1 MMGAKSYL
9 FIILVALTV
18 GFALIPTAQ
27 AENGIE
33 ITSIQ
38 HDIARIENSIDLE
51 ITNEADEEVSYSL
64 LISVFSED
72 LQETIELESANL
84 VFSLDPLQTY
94 QNSFPFII
102 PRSGNYVFNLTL
114 LSDGEITTSHSEY
127 QYVFYE
133 NTNIQLENI
142 IQDYYLDLD
151 GTKWSYDDENEQLEL
166 INLEDDYET
175 GIVLGPFDTKGS
187 KSNVLEMEM
196 DFDKTESASFTI
208 AYTTD
213 FDSEQLYSTAW
224 NAMYSL
230 DESTTDNI
238 ELGLVEEA
246 SVYIRLLATGTN
258 ADETNFWFLK
268 NMNHRYVTTKHDL
281 EVSIDK
287 HYFYTTDQNPEI
299 LVDVENTGLFDQ
311 QLGNISV
318 VVDLYSI
325 DGYITSYSRTPNLLS
340 GDSQTL
346 DFELA
351 GIDSPGNYYC
361 KTEVT
366 LVEEN
371 IYVSR
376 FDSFISVSLEDLGTF
391 DLTFEDTDSV
401 VSIVSDYSQLNLL
414 VESSNIDEL
423 SFSSPFEKTNLF
435 DNYYL
440 ISITDNSGDLLISS
454 ENPGSYGSVLSTI
467 SMDQYR
473 FSVQT
478 IESSGETIEGI
489 IAPSVTFVKT
499 ETYTVNI
506 ILNNEGFYTEE
517 YSLSY
522 IFAGTF
528 IDSIN
533 GPDKVTI
540 GSGKSTTIEIEINP
554 LPEIPRE
561 GGSQLNIDISNG
573 RENKIITYVLSYEKS
588 DIEVLDQSC
597 NRHSVLLGQS
607 ISCTTVIT
615 NNGYVSGSLNVHIG
629 IENDGA
635 GNEIIEQVS
644 IDKLENGESWSVR
657 TTYKPENEGEYQ
669 MFVSINDDSGLITSY
684 QMAQSI
690 NVVTPAKEPKETT
703 RTFSIPKLNFT
714 RGLFGLS
721 FLGMGY
727 QFRRSEN
734 FKYLTFKFFIPLY
747 SRLRKDTL
755 ADEPTRQK
763 LLRHIYAEPGTN
775 FTELKEGLGLHNGTL
790 SHHIYIL
797 ENHQMIT
804 SQRSG
809 RQRLFFPFGS
819 TNKAKIRT
827 LLITN
832 ETQKEIIEIVKDNPG
847 ITQSMISQR
856 LNVSR
861 QKINYHVNS
870 LVDNSILNLE
880 KEGRITRLYP
890 THFT

>member
-18 GFALIPTAQ
+18 GFALIPTVQ

-84 VFSLDPLQTY
+84 VFSLDPWQTY

-151 GTKWSYDDENEQLEL
+151 GTNWRYDDENEQLEL

-213 FDSEQLYSTAW
+213 FDSEQLYSTTW

-230 DESTTDNI
+230 DESTADNI

-318 VVDLYSI
+318 VVELYSI

-401 VSIVSDYSQLNLL
+401 VSIASDYSQLNLL

-763 LLRHIYAEPGTN
+763 LLRHIYTEPGTN
-775 FTELKEGLGLHNGTL
+775 FTELKERLGLHNGTL

>member
-1 MMGAKSYL
+1 MGAKSYL

-27 AENGIE
+27 AENSIE
-33 ITSIQ
+33 ITSMQ
-38 HDIARIENSIDLE
+38 HDNARIENSIDLE

-84 VFSLDPLQTY
+84 VFSLDPWQTY

-151 GTKWSYDDENEQLEL
+151 GTNWRYDDENEQLEL

-268 NMNHRYVTTKHDL
+268 NMDHRYVTTKHDL

-401 VSIVSDYSQLNLL
+401 ISIVSDYSQLNLL

-478 IESSGETIEGI
+478 IESYGETIEGI

-763 LLRHIYAEPGTN
+763 LLKHIYAEPGTN

-832 ETQKEIIEIVKDNPG
+832 DTQKEIIEIVKDNPG

>member
-1 MMGAKSYL
+1 MGAKSYL

-27 AENGIE
+27 AENSIE
-33 ITSIQ
+33 ITSMQ
-38 HDIARIENSIDLE
+38 HDNARIENSIDLE
-51 ITNEADEEVSYSL
+51 ITNEAGEEVSYSL

-151 GTKWSYDDENEQLEL
+151 GTKWSYDDEDEQLEL

-213 FDSEQLYSTAW
+213 FDSEQLYSTTW

-230 DESTTDNI
+230 DESTADNI

-325 DGYITSYSRTPNLLS
+325 DGYIATYSRTPNLLS

-401 VSIVSDYSQLNLL
+401 VSIASDYSQLNLL

-489 IAPSVTFVKT
+489 IAPSVIFVKT

-517 YSLSY
+517 YHLSY

-763 LLRHIYAEPGTN
+763 LLKHIYAEPGTN

-832 ETQKEIIEIVKDNPG
+832 DTQKEIIEIVKDNPG

>member
-1 MMGAKSYL
+1 MGAKSYL

-18 GFALIPTAQ
+18 GFALIPTTQ

-84 VFSLDPLQTY
+84 VFSLDPWQTY

-151 GTKWSYDDENEQLEL
+151 GTNWRYDDENEQLEL

-187 KSNVLEMEM
+187 KINVLEMEM

-268 NMNHRYVTTKHDL
+268 NMNHRYVTTKHGL

-318 VVDLYSI
+318 IVDLYSI
-325 DGYITSYSRTPNLLS
+325 DGYIDTYSRTPNLLS

-690 NVVTPAKEPKETT
+690 NVVTPANEPKEAT

-775 FTELKEGLGLHNGTL
+775 FTELKERLGLHNGTL

-847 ITQSMISQR
+847 ITQSMISKK

>member
-1 MMGAKSYL
+1 MGAKSYL

-18 GFALIPTAQ
+18 GFALIPTTQ
-27 AENGIE
+27 AENSIE
-33 ITSIQ
+33 ITSLQ
-38 HDIARIENSIDLE
+38 HDNARIENSIDLE
-51 ITNEADEEVSYSL
+51 ITNEANEEVSYSL
-64 LISVFSED
+64 LINVFSED

-84 VFSLDPLQTY
+84 VFSLDPFQTY
-94 QNSFPFII
+94 QNNFVFTI

-133 NTNIQLENI
+133 NTNIQLDNI
-142 IQDYYLDLD
+142 IQDYYLDLE
-151 GTKWSYDDENEQLEL
+151 GANWRYDDENEQLEL

-175 GIVLGPFDTKGS
+175 GIVLGPFSTVGS
-187 KSNVLEMEM
+187 ENNVLEIEM
-196 DFDKTESASFTI
+196 DFDKTESSSFTI

-213 FDSEQLYSTAW
+213 FDSEQLYSTEW
-224 NAMYSL
+224 NTIYSL
-230 DESTTDNI
+230 DESTTNNI
-238 ELGLVEEA
+238 ELGLVKEA
-246 SVYIRLLATGTN
+246 DVYIQLLATGTN
-258 ADETNFWFLK
+258 TDETNFWFLK

-281 EVSIDK
+281 DVTIDK

-299 LVDVENTGLFDQ
+299 LVVIENTGLFDQ

-318 VVDLYSI
+318 IVDLYSI
-325 DGYITSYSRTPNLLS
+325 DGYVESYSRTPNLLS
-340 GDSQTL
+340 GDSQIL

-361 KTEVT
+361 KTEVI
-366 LVEEN
+366 LVKEN
-371 IYVSR
+371 IYINR
-376 FDSFISVSLEDLGTF
+376 FDSFVSISLEDLGTF
-391 DLTFEDTDSV
+391 ELTFENPDSV
-401 VSIVSDYSQLNLL
+401 VSIVSDYNQLNLL

-423 SFSSPFEKTNLF
+423 IFSSPFEKANLF

-440 ISITDNSGDLLISS
+440 ISINDNSGDLLISS

-467 SMDQYR
+467 SMDHYR

-478 IESSGETIEGI
+478 TEDPIETIEGI
-489 IAPSVTFVKT
+489 IAPSVNFEKT

-517 YSLSY
+517 YSISY

-533 GPDKVTI
+533 GPDKVI
-540 GSGKSTTIEIEINP
+540 IESGKSTTTEIEINP

-561 GGSQLNIDISNG
+561 GGSQLNIDISNRG
-573 RENKIITYVLSYEKS
+573 ENKILTYVLSYEKI

-615 NNGYVSGSLNVHIG
+615 NNGYLSSSLDVHIR
-629 IENDGA
+629 IENNGV
-635 GNEIIEQVS
+635 GNEIIEQVL
-644 IDKLENGESWSVR
+644 IDQLENGESWSVR
-657 TTYKPENEGEYQ
+657 TTYKPENEGEHQ
-669 MFVSINDDSGLITSY
+669 IFVSIYDNSELITSY
-684 QMAQSI
+684 QMTQAI
-690 NVVTPAKEPKETT
+690 NVVAPVEEPKEIT
-703 RTFSIPKLNFT
+703 RTFNFPKLNLT

-747 SRLRKDTL
+747 SRLQKDTL
-755 ADEPTRQK
+755 ADEPTRQR
-763 LLRHIYAEPGTN
+763 LLEHIYSEPGAN
-775 FTELKEGLGLHNGTL
+775 FTELREGLGLHNGTL
-790 SHHIYIL
+790 AHHIYIL

-804 SQRSG
+804 SQKSG

-819 TNKAKIRT
+819 TNKARIRT

-856 LNVSR
+856 LDVSR

-870 LVDNSILNLE
+870 LVANSILNLE
-880 KEGRITRLYP
+880 KQGRITRLYP

>member
-27 AENGIE
+27 AENSIE
-33 ITSIQ
+33 ITSMQ
-38 HDIARIENSIDLE
+38 HDNARIENSIDLE

-84 VFSLDPLQTY
+84 VFSLDPFQTY

-151 GTKWSYDDENEQLEL
+151 GTNWRYDDENEQLEL

-196 DFDKTESASFTI
+196 DFDKTESSSFTI

-224 NAMYSL
+224 NAMYLL

-268 NMNHRYVTTKHDL
+268 NMNHRYVTTKHGL

-318 VVDLYSI
+318 IVDLYSI
-325 DGYITSYSRTPNLLS
+325 DGYIDTYSRTPNLLS

-478 IESSGETIEGI
+478 MESSGETIEGI

-540 GSGKSTTIEIEINP
+540 RSGKSTTLEIEINP

-573 RENKIITYVLSYEKS
+573 RENKIMTYVLSYEKS

-880 KEGRITRLYP
+880 KQGRITRLYP

>member
-1 MMGAKSYL
+1 MGAKSYL
-9 FIILVALTV
+9 FVILVALTV
-18 GFALIPTAQ
+18 GFALIPTTQ

-84 VFSLDPLQTY
+84 VFSLDPWQTY

-213 FDSEQLYSTAW
+213 FDSEKLYSTTW

-401 VSIVSDYSQLNLL
+401 VSIASDYSQLNLL

-489 IAPSVTFVKT
+489 IAPSVIFVKT

-517 YSLSY
+517 YRLSY

-561 GGSQLNIDISNG
+561 GGSQLNIHISNG

-690 NVVTPAKEPKETT
+690 NVVTPANEPKEAT

-763 LLRHIYAEPGTN
+763 LLKHIYAEPGTN

-832 ETQKEIIEIVKDNPG
+832 DTQKEIIEIVKDNPG

>member
-1 MMGAKSYL
+1 MGAKSYL

-84 VFSLDPLQTY
+84 VFSLDPWQTY

-213 FDSEQLYSTAW
+213 FDGEQLYSTAW

-325 DGYITSYSRTPNLLS
+325 DGYIDTYSRTPNLLS

-401 VSIVSDYSQLNLL
+401 VSIASDYSQLNLL

-478 IESSGETIEGI
+478 MESSGETIEGI

-763 LLRHIYAEPGTN
+763 LLRHIYSKPGTN

>member
-1 MMGAKSYL
+1 MGAKSYL

-27 AENGIE
+27 AENSIE
-33 ITSIQ
+33 ITSMQ
-38 HDIARIENSIDLE
+38 HDNARIENSIDLE

-84 VFSLDPLQTY
+84 VFSLDPFQTY

-151 GTKWSYDDENEQLEL
+151 GTNWRYDDENEQLEL

-196 DFDKTESASFTI
+196 DFDKTESSSFTI

-325 DGYITSYSRTPNLLS
+325 DGYIATYSRTPNLLS

-401 VSIVSDYSQLNLL
+401 ISIVSDYSQLNLL

-478 IESSGETIEGI
+478 IESYGETIEGI

-540 GSGKSTTIEIEINP
+540 RSGKSTTLEIEINP

-561 GGSQLNIDISNG
+561 GGSQLNIHISNG

-763 LLRHIYAEPGTN
+763 LLKHIYAEPGTN

>member
-1 MMGAKSYL
+1 MGAKSYL

-84 VFSLDPLQTY
+84 VFSLDPWQTY

-151 GTKWSYDDENEQLEL
+151 GTNWRYDDENEQLEL

-268 NMNHRYVTTKHDL
+268 NMDHRYVTTKHDL

-401 VSIVSDYSQLNLL
+401 ISIVSDYSQLNLL

-478 IESSGETIEGI
+478 MESSGETIEGI

-588 DIEVLDQSC
+588 DIEILNQSC

-832 ETQKEIIEIVKDNPG
+832 DTQKEIIEIVKDNPG

>member
-1 MMGAKSYL
+1 MGAKSYF

-18 GFALIPTAQ
+18 GFALIPTTQ

-33 ITSIQ
+33 ITSMQ
-38 HDIARIENSIDLE
+38 HDNARIENSIDLE

-64 LISVFSED
+64 LINVFSED

-94 QNSFPFII
+94 QNSFSFII

-133 NTNIQLENI
+133 NIDIQLDNI
-142 IQDYYLDLD
+142 IQDYYLDLE
-151 GTKWSYDDENEQLEL
+151 GTNWRYDDENEQLEL
-166 INLEDDYET
+166 MNLEDDYET
-175 GIVLGPFDTKGS
+175 GIVLGPFDTKRS
-187 KSNVLEMEM
+187 ESNVLEMEM
-196 DFDKTESASFTI
+196 DFDKTEFASFTI

-213 FDSEQLYSTAW
+213 FDSEQLYSTEW
-224 NAMYSL
+224 NVMYSL
-230 DESTTDNI
+230 DESTADNI
-238 ELGLVEEA
+238 ELGLIEE
-246 SVYIRLLATGTN
+246 SNVYIRLLATGTT
-258 ADETNFWFLK
+258 ADETNFWLLK

-281 EVSIDK
+281 EVTIDK
-287 HYFYTTDQNPEI
+287 HYFYTAEQNPEI
-299 LVDVENTGLFDQ
+299 LVDIENTGLFDQ

-318 VVDLYSI
+318 IVDLYSV
-325 DGYITSYSRTPNLLS
+325 DGYVESYSRTPNLLS
-340 GDSQTL
+340 GDLQTL

-361 KTEVT
+361 KTEVI
-366 LVEEN
+366 LVKEN
-371 IYVSR
+371 IYVNR

-391 DLTFEDTDSV
+391 NLTFVNPDSV
-401 VSIVSDYSQLNLL
+401 VSIVSDYNQLNLL

-423 SFSSPFEKTNLF
+423 IFSSPFEKNNLF
-435 DNYYL
+435 GNYYL

-454 ENPGSYGSVLSTI
+454 ENPGPYGSVLSAI

-478 IESSGETIEGI
+478 MESSGETVEGI

-499 ETYTVNI
+499 QTYTVNI

-533 GPDKVTI
+533 GPDKVI
-540 GSGKSTTIEIEINP
+540 IESGKSTTLEIEINP

-573 RENKIITYVLSYEKS
+573 RESKILTYVLSYEKS

-615 NNGYVSGSLNVHIG
+615 NNGYVSGSLDVHIG

-644 IDKLENGESWSVR
+644 IDQLENGESWSVR

-684 QMAQSI
+684 QMTQSI
-690 NVVTPAKEPKETT
+690 NVVTPAKETEETT
-703 RTFSIPKLNFT
+703 RTFSFPKLNLT

-747 SRLRKDTL
+747 SRLQKDTL

-763 LLRHIYAEPGTN
+763 LLRRIYSEPGAN

-790 SHHIYIL
+790 AHHIYIL

-856 LNVSR
+856 LDVSR

-870 LVDNSILNLE
+870 LVANSILNLE
-880 KEGRITRLYP
+880 KQGRITRLYP

>member
-1 MMGAKSYL
+1 MGAKSYL
-9 FIILVALTV
+9 FVILVALTV

-84 VFSLDPLQTY
+84 VFSLDPWQTY

-213 FDSEQLYSTAW
+213 FDSEKLYSTAW
-224 NAMYSL
+224 NAMYLL

-489 IAPSVTFVKT
+489 IAPSVIFVKT

-763 LLRHIYAEPGTN
+763 LLKHIYAEPGTN

>member
-151 GTKWSYDDENEQLEL
+151 GTNWRYDDENEQLEL

-187 KSNVLEMEM
+187 KSNMLEMEM

-213 FDSEQLYSTAW
+213 FDSEQLYSTTW

-230 DESTTDNI
+230 DESTADNI

-325 DGYITSYSRTPNLLS
+325 DGYIATYSRTPNLLS

-401 VSIVSDYSQLNLL
+401 VLIVSDYSQLNLL

-517 YSLSY
+517 YRLSY

-561 GGSQLNIDISNG
+561 GGSQLNIHISNG

-690 NVVTPAKEPKETT
+690 NVVTPANEPKEAT

-790 SHHIYIL
+790 AHHIYIL

>member
-1 MMGAKSYL
+1 MGAKSYL

-18 GFALIPTAQ
+18 GFALIPTTQ

-84 VFSLDPLQTY
+84 VFSLDPWQTY

-151 GTKWSYDDENEQLEL
+151 GTNWRYDDENEQLEL

-187 KSNVLEMEM
+187 KINVLEMEM

-213 FDSEQLYSTAW
+213 FESEQLYSTAW

-268 NMNHRYVTTKHDL
+268 NMNHRYVTTKHGL

-318 VVDLYSI
+318 IVDLYSI
-325 DGYITSYSRTPNLLS
+325 DGYIDTYSRTPNLLS

-401 VSIVSDYSQLNLL
+401 VSIASDYSQLNLL

-489 IAPSVTFVKT
+489 IAPSVIFVKT

-690 NVVTPAKEPKETT
+690 NVVTPANEPKEAT

-763 LLRHIYAEPGTN
+763 LLRHIYTEPGTN
-775 FTELKEGLGLHNGTL
+775 FTELKERLGLHNGTL

-847 ITQSMISQR
+847 ITQSMISKK

-870 LVDNSILNLE
+870 LVNNSILNLE

>member
-1 MMGAKSYL
+1 MGVKSYL

-33 ITSIQ
+33 VTSIQ

-72 LQETIELESANL
+72 LQETIELESANI
-84 VFSLDPLQTY
+84 VFSLDPFQTY
-94 QNSFPFII
+94 LNSFPFII

-133 NTNIQLENI
+133 NTNIQLEDI

-151 GTKWSYDDENEQLEL
+151 GTNWRYDDQNEQLEL
-166 INLEDDYET
+166 INLEDNYET
-175 GIVLGPFDTKGS
+175 GIVLGPFNTKGS
-187 KSNVLEMEM
+187 ESNVLEMEM

-238 ELGLVEEA
+238 ELGLAEDA

-268 NMNHRYVTTKHDL
+268 NMNHRYVTTKHGL

-287 HYFYTTDQNPEI
+287 HYFYRTDQNPEI

-318 VVDLYSI
+318 IVNLYSI
-325 DGYITSYSRTPNLLS
+325 DGYIDSYSRTPNLLS

-346 DFELA
+346 DFELT
-351 GIDSPGNYYC
+351 GIDFPGNYYC

-478 IESSGETIEGI
+478 IENSSETIEGI

-506 ILNNEGFYTEE
+506 ILNNEGFYTGE

-540 GSGKSTTIEIEINP
+540 GSGKSTTIEIEVNP
-554 LPEIPRE
+554 LPEMPRE
-561 GGSQLNIDISNG
+561 GGSQLNIYISNG
-573 RENKIITYVLSYEKS
+573 RENKILTYVLSYEKS

-635 GNEIIEQVS
+635 GHEIIEQVS
-644 IDKLENGESWSVR
+644 IDKLENGESWTVR

-669 MFVSINDDSGLITSY
+669 IFVSINDDSGLITSY

-763 LLRHIYAEPGTN
+763 LLKHIYAEPGTN

-870 LVDNSILNLE
+870 LVNNSILNLE
-880 KEGRITRLYP
+880 KQGRITRLYP

>member
-1 MMGAKSYL
+1 MGAKSYL

-84 VFSLDPLQTY
+84 VFSLDPWQTY

-142 IQDYYLDLD
+142 IQDYYLDD
-151 GTKWSYDDENEQLEL
+151 GTKWNYDDENEQLEL

-401 VSIVSDYSQLNLL
+401 VSIASDYSQLNLL

-499 ETYTVNI
+499 ETYTVNS

-517 YSLSY
+517 YRLSY

-561 GGSQLNIDISNG
+561 GGSQLNIHISNG

-763 LLRHIYAEPGTN
+763 LLKHIYAEPGTN

>member
-1 MMGAKSYL
+1 MGAKSYL

-51 ITNEADEEVSYSL
+51 ITNKADEEVSYSL

-84 VFSLDPLQTY
+84 VFSLDPWQTY

-142 IQDYYLDLD
+142 IQDYYLDRD

-213 FDSEQLYSTAW
+213 FDSEKLYSTTW
-224 NAMYSL
+224 NALYSL

-238 ELGLVEEA
+238 ELGLVEET

-325 DGYITSYSRTPNLLS
+325 DGYIASYSRTPNLLS

-376 FDSFISVSLEDLGTF
+376 FDSFISVSIEDLGTF
-391 DLTFEDTDSV
+391 DLTFEDTDSI
-401 VSIVSDYSQLNLL
+401 VSIASDYSQLNLL

-478 IESSGETIEGI
+478 MESSGETIEGI

-684 QMAQSI
+684 QTAQSI

-727 QFRRSEN
+727 QFQRSEN

-755 ADEPTRQK
+755 ADEPTRQM

-775 FTELKEGLGLHNGTL
+775 FTELKERLGLHNGTL

>member
-84 VFSLDPLQTY
+84 VFSLDPWQTY

-151 GTKWSYDDENEQLEL
+151 GTNWRYDDENEQLEL

-213 FDSEQLYSTAW
+213 FDGEQLYSTAW

-325 DGYITSYSRTPNLLS
+325 DGYIASYSRTPNLLS

-346 DFELA
+346 DFELT

-361 KTEVT
+361 KTKVT

-440 ISITDNSGDLLISS
+440 ISITDNRGDLLISS

-478 IESSGETIEGI
+478 IESYGETIEGI

-540 GSGKSTTIEIEINP
+540 RSGKSTTLEIEINP

-763 LLRHIYAEPGTN
+763 LLKHIYAEPGTN

-832 ETQKEIIEIVKDNPG
+832 DTQKEIIEIVKDNPG

-880 KEGRITRLYP
+880 KQGRITRLYP

>member
-1 MMGAKSYL
+1 MGAKSYF
-9 FIILVALTV
+9 FIILVALTI
-18 GFALIPTAQ
+18 GFVLIPTVQ
-27 AENGIE
+27 AEDDIE

-38 HDIARIENSIDLE
+38 HNYARIENSIDLE
-51 ITNEADEEVSYSL
+51 ITNGADEEVSYSL

-84 VFSLDPLQTY
+84 VFSLDPFQTY
-94 QNSFPFII
+94 QNSFQFTI

-114 LSDGEITTSHSEY
+114 LSNGEITTTHSEY

-133 NTNIQLENI
+133 NTDIQLDNI
-142 IQDYYLDLD
+142 IQDYYLDLE
-151 GTKWSYDDENEQLEL
+151 GTNWRYDDENEQLEL

-175 GIVLGPFDTKGS
+175 GVVLGPFDTKGS

-196 DFDKTESASFTI
+196 DFDKTESSNFTI

-213 FDSEQLYSTAW
+213 FDSEQLYSTEW

-230 DESTTDNI
+230 DEATTDNI
-238 ELGLVEEA
+238 ELGLIEEA
-246 SVYIRLLATGTN
+246 NVYIRLLAIGTN

-268 NMNHRYVTTKHDL
+268 NMNHRYVTSKHDL
-281 EVSIDK
+281 EVTIDK
-287 HYFYTTDQNPEI
+287 HYFYTTDLNPEI
-299 LVDVENTGLFDQ
+299 FVDVENTGLFDQ
-311 QLGNISV
+311 QLGNISI

-325 DGYITSYSRTPNLLS
+325 DGYIESYSRTPNLLS

-346 DFELA
+346 DFELT

-366 LVEEN
+366 LVKEN
-371 IYVSR
+371 IYVNR

-391 DLTFEDTDSV
+391 NLTFENPDSV
-401 VSIVSDYSQLNLL
+401 ISIVSDYNQLNLL

-423 SFSSPFEKTNLF
+423 SFSSPFEKTNLL

-440 ISITDNSGDLLISS
+440 ISITDNNGDLLISS

-478 IESSGETIEGI
+478 MESSGETIEGI
-489 IAPSVTFVKT
+489 TAPSVTFVKT

-528 IDSIN
+528 IDSIS
-533 GPDKVTI
+533 GPDKAII
-540 GSGKSTTIEIEINP
+540 GSGQSTTIEIEINP
-554 LPEIPRE
+554 LPKIPRE

-573 RENKIITYVLSYEKS
+573 RENKILTYILSYENS

-597 NRHSVLLGQS
+597 NRRSVLLGQS

-615 NNGYVSGSLNVHIG
+615 NNGYVSGSLDLHIG
-629 IENDGA
+629 IENGE
-635 GNEIIEQVS
+635 GNEIIEQVL

-657 TTYKPENEGEYQ
+657 TTYKPENDGKYQ
-669 MFVSINDDSGLITSY
+669 MFVSINDDSGLIASY
-684 QMAQSI
+684 QMEPSI
-690 NVVTPAKEPKETT
+690 NVVTPAKEPEETIP
-703 RTFSIPKLNFT
+703 TFSSPKLNFT

-734 FKYLTFKFFIPLY
+734 FKYLAFKFFIPLY
-747 SRLRKDTL
+747 SRLQKDTL

-763 LLRHIYAEPGTN
+763 LLRHIYSEPGAN

-790 SHHIYIL
+790 AHHIYIL

-804 SQRSG
+804 SQKSG

-819 TNKAKIRT
+819 TNKAGIRT

-832 ETQKEIIEIVKDNPG
+832 ETQKEIIKIVKENPG

-856 LNVSR
+856 LDVSR

-870 LVDNSILNLE
+870 LVANSILNLE
-880 KEGRITRLYP
+880 KQGRITRLYP

>member
-1 MMGAKSYL
+1 MGAKSYL
-9 FIILVALTV
+9 FIILVALAV

-27 AENGIE
+27 AENSIE
-33 ITSIQ
+33 ITSMQ
-38 HDIARIENSIDLE
+38 HNNARIENSIDLD
-51 ITNEADEEVSYSL
+51 ITNEAGEEVSYSL
-64 LISVFSED
+64 LINIFSED

-94 QNSFPFII
+94 QNSFSFII

-114 LSDGEITTSHSEY
+114 LSDGEITTSYNEY

-133 NTNIQLENI
+133 NTNILLDNI
-142 IQDYYLDLD
+142 IQDYYLDLE
-151 GTKWSYDDENEQLEL
+151 GANWRYNDESEQLEL
-166 INLEDDYET
+166 ISLEDDYET
-175 GIVLGPFDTKGS
+175 GIVLGPFNTKGS
-187 KSNVLEMEM
+187 KNNVLEMEM

-213 FDSEQLYSTAW
+213 FDSDQLYSTEW
-224 NAMYSL
+224 NAMYSM
-230 DESTTDNI
+230 DESTADNI
-238 ELGLVEEA
+238 ELGLIDEA
-246 SVYIRLLATGTN
+246 SVYIRLLATGTS
-258 ADETNFWFLK
+258 ADEDNFWFLK
-268 NMNHRYVTTKHDL
+268 NMNHRYVTTKHNL

-287 HYFYTTDQNPEI
+287 HYFYTTELNPKI
-299 LVDVENTGLFDQ
+299 LVDVENSGLFDQ
-311 QLGNISV
+311 QLGNISIV
-318 VVDLYSI
+318 VELYSI
-325 DGYITSYSRTPNLLS
+325 DDYIGSYSRTPNLLS
-340 GDSQTL
+340 GESQTL
-346 DFELA
+346 DFELT

-361 KTEVT
+361 KTKVI
-366 LVEEN
+366 LVNEN
-371 IYVSR
+371 IYVER

-391 DLTFEDTDSV
+391 DLTFENTDSLI
-401 VSIVSDYSQLNLL
+401 SIVSDYNRLNLL
-414 VESSNIDEL
+414 IESSNIDEL
-423 SFSSPFEKTNLF
+423 SFSSPFVKSNLF

-440 ISITDNSGDLLISS
+440 ISVNDNSGDLQISS
-454 ENPGSYGSVLSTI
+454 ENPGLYGSVLSTI

-478 IESSGETIEGI
+478 TEDPTETIEGI
-489 IAPSVTFVKT
+489 IAPSITFEKT

-522 IFAGTF
+522 IFAGAF
-528 IDSIN
+528 IDSIT
-533 GPDKVTI
+533 GPDKVI
-540 GSGKSTTIEIEINP
+540 IESGKSTTLEIEIKP

-573 RENKIITYVLSYEKS
+573 GENKILTYVLSYEKI
-588 DIEVLDQSC
+588 DIEVLDQNC
-597 NRHSVLLGQS
+597 NRRSLLLGQS

-615 NNGYVSGSLNVHIG
+615 NNGYVSGSLDVHIG
-629 IENDGA
+629 IENDET
-635 GNEIIEQVS
+635 GNEIIEQVL
-644 IDKLENGESWSVR
+644 IDKLENGQSWSVR

-669 MFVSINDDSGLITSY
+669 MFVSINDDSGLITTY
-684 QMAQSI
+684 QMEQSI
-690 NVVTPAKEPKETT
+690 NVVTPVEEPKEIA
-703 RTFSIPKLNFT
+703 RTFSAPQLNLT

-747 SRLRKDTL
+747 SRLQKDTL

-763 LLRHIYAEPGTN
+763 LLRHIYSEPGAN
-775 FTELKEGLGLHNGTL
+775 FTELKERLRLHNGTL
-790 SHHIYIL
+790 AHHIYIL

-804 SQRSG
+804 SQKSG

-819 TNKAKIRT
+819 TNKAGIRT
-827 LLITN
+827 LLVTN

-856 LNVSR
+856 LDVSR

-870 LVDNSILNLE
+870 LVANSILNLE
-880 KEGRITRLYP
+880 KQGRITRLYP